1 LVGCSRRATGWGLS
15 TLAPNT
21 TVLEG
26 SSTMERRKVRPTVM
40 VVLGMKS
47 ILDMMTAVAAAP
59 SLPSSST
66 LVAGL
71 GRRRGWRAFL
81 T

>member
-1 LVGCSRRATGWGLS
+1 M
-15 TLAPNT
+15 
-21 TVLEG
+21 LEG
-26 SSTMERRKVRPTVM
+26 RWTRERRKVRPTVM
-40 VVLGMKS
+40 VVCAPRLDTLVRFKSTLGMKS

-66 LVAGL
+66 LVSGL
-71 GRRRGWRAFL
+71 GSTRRDQRVRRGL